1 MSNSEM
7 IMFPRELSD
16 ELAELI
22 AGRARCCGGI
32 ALDIWEEIC
41 AKFGTEAEQAGVEG
55 SAGLYYSKHAAVA
68 NGEQK
73 IEPLYRV
80 KK

>member
-22 AGRARCCGGI
+22 AERARVCGGG
-32 ALDIWEEIC
+32 ALEIWEAIC
-41 AKFGTEAEQAGVEG
+41 NQFGTEAEQAGVEG
-55 SAGLYYSKHAAVA
+55 SAGLYYTRLLAVA